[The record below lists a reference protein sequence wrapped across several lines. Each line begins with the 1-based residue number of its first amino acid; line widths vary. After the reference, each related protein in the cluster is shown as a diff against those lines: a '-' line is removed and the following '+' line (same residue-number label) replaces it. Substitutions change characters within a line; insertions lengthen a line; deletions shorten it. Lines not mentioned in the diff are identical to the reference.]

1 MPLYNPSTFTAT
13 SSTTIQN
20 KTLDNTNTANL
31 KDTLLILEDDGDTTK
46 KAALQLSGVTAG
58 QTRVLTVPDKNIT
71 LAGIADITDAGL
83 AVTDVTTNDV
93 STTAHGFAP
102 KAPNNT
108 TTFLRGDATW
118 AAPVTTSTPTVKYAT
133 LYENTTRI
141 SGGAN
146 TAGTGAVTYG
156 AFGVQLATGNTG
168 NSLAEIEWTTGAAG
182 AGMQVFDGNPIF
194 TTTICVTGVGGDNGV
209 QGIICVGRPTTSQG
223 AGGVTFTDRHFGWKL
238 VRAAGATALYA
249 TQADGTTENASAA
262 LIASISANDVI
273 ELIAVATSN
282 SACSYYY
289 RLNGGALSAATTLT
303 GNFPAADFTMNFI
316 KNCATN
322 ASVTNGAL
330 TFQISNACYER

>member
-1 MPLYNPSTFTAT
+1 MSVLGENTGGSFQVRLQDSPAGPTGYTGYSGYTGYTGYTGAAGTPGGPTGPTGYTGPSGAAGAT
-13 SSTTIQN
+13 GYTGYT
-20 KTLDNTNTANL
+20 
-31 KDTLLILEDDGDTTK
+31 GP
-46 KAALQLSGVTAG
+46 SGA
-58 QTRVLTVPDKNIT
+58 
-71 LAGIADITDAGL
+71 
-83 AVTDVTTNDV
+83 
-93 STTAHGFAP
+93 
-102 KAPNNT
+102 
-108 TTFLRGDATW
+108 
-118 AAPVTTSTPTVKYAT
+118 STPTVKYAT

-146 TAGTGAVTYG
+146 VAGTGAVTYG

-262 LIASISANDVI
+262 LIASVSANDVI